1 MARNFEME
9 YFTYELK
16 NGIRLVHMPV
26 ESEIAYCGMMIHTGT
41 RDEDVH
47 EHGMAHFIEHM
58 LFKGTQKRKPFH
70 ILSRM
75 EDVGGEINAYT
86 TKEETCIYASCLKAD
101 YSRAIELI
109 SDVLIRSTFP
119 EKEMDREKEVIIDEI
134 NSYKDSPG
142 ELIFDDFEELIF
154 PDHPIGRNI
163 LGSPESVKSFTRQQV
178 ENFMSKNYNTDE
190 MVFCS
195 VGNINFNLLKRYF
208 EKYFSEI
215 PSNFRTKKRIQNL
228 EYNSVNEVV
237 KMDTYQTHYLLGTT
251 AYNALD
257 DRRVGLYLLNNILG
271 GQGLNSRLNMSLR
284 EKNGYA
290 YNIESSYNPYFDTG
304 VLSIYFGTDSG
315 NLAKS
320 KRIAYNE
327 LKKLRTKKLGI
338 VQLHKAHRQ
347 MIGQLARGRE
357 SHENLMFSLGKSILL
372 FNQFE
377 STEETNRKIEAVDAN
392 ELLQVANEM
401 LGQDRL
407 SSLTFK

>member
-1 MARNFEME
+1 ME
-9 YFTYELK
+9 YYTHELK
-16 NGIRLVHMPV
+16 NGIRLAHIPV
-26 ESEIAYCGMMIHTGT
+26 KSEIAYCGMMIHTGT
-41 RDEDVH
+41 RDEEVH
-47 EHGMAHFIEHM
+47 EHGIAHFIEHM
-58 LFKGTQKRKPFH
+58 LFKGTRKRKPFH

-86 TKEETCIYASCLKAD
+86 TKEETCIYASFLQPN

-163 LGSPESVKSFTRQQV
+163 LGSPESVKGFTREQIYD
-178 ENFMSKNYNTDE
+178 FIGKNYNTDE
-190 MVFCS
+190 MIFCS
-195 VGNINFNLLKRYF
+195 VGNIKFSLLKRYF
-208 EKYFSEI
+208 EKFFSEI
-215 PSNFRTKKRIQNL
+215 PSNFRKTKRIQAL
-228 EYNSVNEVV
+228 DYQTVNKVV
-237 KMDTYQTHYLLGTT
+237 KMDTWQTHYLLGTT

-257 DRRVGLYLLNNILG
+257 ERRVGLYLLNNILG

-290 YNIESSYNPYFDTG
+290 YNIESSYSPYFDTG
-304 VLSIYFGTDSG
+304 VLSIYFGTDG
-315 NLAKS
+315 ENLAKS
-320 KRIAYNE
+320 TRIANNE
-327 LKKLRTKKLGI
+327 LKKLRTKRLGI

-357 SHENLMFSLGKSILL
+357 IHENLMFSLAKSILL
-372 FNQFE
+372 FNHFE
-377 STEETNRKIEAVDAN
+377 STEVTNRKISAVSSS
-392 ELLQVANEM
+392 ELLDIANEM
-401 LGQDRL
+401 LSPERL
-407 SSLTFK
+407 SSLTYM

>member
-1 MARNFEME
+1 ME
-9 YFTYELK
+9 YYTHQLK
-16 NGIRLVHMPV
+16 NGIRLAHIPV

-41 RDEDVH
+41 RDEEKN

-58 LFKGTQKRKPFH
+58 LFKGTKKRKPFH

-86 TKEETCIYASCLKAD
+86 TKEETCIYASCLKTD

-109 SDVLIRSTFP
+109 SDVMIHSTFP

-163 LGSPESVKSFTRQQV
+163 LGSPESVKAFTRQQIHD
-178 ENFMSKNYNTDE
+178 FIGKNYNTDE

-195 VGNINFNLLKRYF
+195 VGNIKFSQLIKYF

-215 PSNFRTKKRIQNL
+215 PSNFRKKKRVQGL
-228 EYNSVNEVV
+228 EYHPVNKEV
-237 KMDTYQTHYLLGTT
+237 KMDTWQTHYLLGTT

-304 VLSIYFGTDSG
+304 VLSIYFGTDG
-315 NLAKS
+315 NNLSKS
-320 KRIAYNE
+320 IRIANNE
-327 LKKLRTKKLGI
+327 LRKLRSTKLGI
-338 VQLHKAHRQ
+338 VQLHKAQRQ

-357 SHENLMFSLGKSILL
+357 NHESLMFSLGKSILL
-372 FNQFE
+372 FNQYE
-377 STEETNRKIEAVDAN
+377 STEETNRKIEAVSAE
-392 ELLQVANEM
+392 ELMEVANEM
-401 LGQDRL
+401 LAPGRL
-407 SSLTFK
+407 SSLTYK